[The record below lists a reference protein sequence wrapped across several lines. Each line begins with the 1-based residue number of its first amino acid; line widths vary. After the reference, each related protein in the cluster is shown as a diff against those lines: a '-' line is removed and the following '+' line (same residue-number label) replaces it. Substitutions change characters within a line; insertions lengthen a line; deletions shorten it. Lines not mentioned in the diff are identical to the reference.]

1 MNNGAEMSI
10 LDHLDELRSR
20 IIKIVLAVLIGVVVG
35 SFFTEPVLKL
45 LLEPVQAEMDVIALS
60 PTEAPAVF
68 FRVAIVI
75 GIVIAM
81 PVIMFQIFRFAAPG
95 LEPNEKWYVLIGA
108 PAASLCF
115 AGGVVFAT
123 LVILP
128 SALPF
133 LQGFLAE
140 IVISQYSI
148 EKYIS
153 FVSTILLWIGL
164 IFETPL
170 VMYFLAKLGVIDAS
184 GYAKARRIVIVAAA
198 ALSAVITPT
207 VDPVNMLLV
216 MGPFLVLYE
225 VGILLSRIA

>member
-1 MNNGAEMSI
+1 MSDGAEMTI
-10 LDHLDELRSR
+10 LNHLDELRSR
-20 IIKIVLAVLIGVVVG
+20 IIKIVIAVLIGVVAG

-45 LLEPVQAEMDVIALS
+45 LLEPVQGSMDVVALS

-81 PVIMFQIFRFAAPG
+81 PVIMYQIFRFAAPG
-95 LEPNEKWYVLIGA
+95 LEANEKWYILIGT
-108 PAASLCF
+108 PAASLSF
-115 AGGVVFAT
+115 AAGVVFAT

-140 IVISQYSI
+140 IVKSQYSI
-148 EKYIS
+148 ERYIS

-225 VGILLSRIA
+225 IGILLSRLA